1 MKTTTWNIQDYLKTT
16 EDIANYLEAALEEND
31 NKYLKIAVQDAIVAL
46 KRKEKKNDNGK
57 YSSKNSN

>member
-1 MKTTTWNIQDYLKTT
+1 MKTTEWNIQDYLKTT

-46 KRKEKKNDNGK
+46 KRKEKKNDISGH
-57 YSSKNSN
+57 SSKNTK